1 MPAIRELVQ
10 TTGAQSLL
18 DYGSC
23 KGSLYDQ
30 LGLSIQGVRAVPSL
44 TELLGLEEIRPYDP
58 CAPRFT
64 AFPAGLQFDGVISTD
79 VLEHIPSADLPW
91 VVEEMFWLSRKFV
104 FAVVASF
111 PAKKRSSSGEN
122 VDGSQR
128 PYLWWCRT
136 VREVAKRHR
145 GIVYHFRIEPDLH
158 FEPLPKRRISRV
170 ISGTSPVRKLQIDP
184 TQLVGRGQNFQI

>member
-30 LGLSIQGVRAVPSL
+30 LGLSIQGVRAVPSV
-44 TELLGLEEIRPYDP
+44 TEFLGVEEIRPYDP

-122 VDGSQR
+122 VDCSQR

-145 GIVYHFRIEPDLH
+145 GIVYHFRLEPDLH

-170 ISGTSPVRKLQIDP
+170 ISGTS
-184 TQLVGRGQNFQI
+184 